1 MAHKASETG
10 VREKTWVRER
20 KLPSLLRTL
29 LWNIEQCARE
39 FDCELCPVNKRCL
52 SLESPTLSARNR
64 RVLLGCSSN
73 RAKISSFFILSVPY
87 LLIYSG
93 SRSKMICPGSFQSK
107 DLNEKIREKGI
118 IVPVVGERYLA
129 IKVKWGAIPKSQT
142 KPSPIYVLLL
152 LLFHL
157 PGNLLR

>member
-52 SLESPTLSARNR
+52 SLWDGAVVWCKTREDLDHYLKRFEKLRKRCQKDFPDLDI
-64 RVLLGCSSN
+64 LD
-73 RAKISSFFILSVPY
+73 KI
-87 LLIYSG
+87 
-93 SRSKMICPGSFQSK
+93 
-107 DLNEKIREKGI
+107 I
-118 IVPVVGERYLA
+118 I
-129 IKVKWGAIPKSQT
+129 
-142 KPSPIYVLLL
+142 
-152 LLFHL
+152 
-157 PGNLLR
+157 